1 MALNSV
7 IFIGRMVND
16 PELKTTPNGVN
27 VTSFSIAVDRPFQ
40 SNSGDDR
47 ITDFFNVVA
56 WRSNAEF
63 ITKYFRKG
71 SPICVQGYMTSRK
84 YTDKD
89 GNNRTAFEMVVEHVH
104 FVGKKEDSGNDSAP
118 VTAPPANNNAV
129 QAPYSQN
136 AFSDFAEI
144 DDSGDLPFN

>member
-1 MALNSV
+1 MLNSC
-7 IFIGRMVND
+7 IFIGRLTAD

-27 VTSFSIAVDRPFQ
+27 VTSFTIAVDRPFQ
-40 SNSGDDR
+40 SGGGENK

-56 WRSNAEF
+56 WRGVAEV
-63 ITKYFRKG
+63 ITRFFKKG

-118 VTAPPANNNAV
+118 VTIPAGNYTAQQTAPANL
-129 QAPYSQN
+129 Y
-136 AFSDFAEI
+136 AELE
-144 DDSGDLPFN
+144 DNGDLPF

>member
-1 MALNSV
+1 MLNAC
-7 IFIGRMVND
+7 IFIGRLTND

-71 SPICVQGYMTSRK
+71 SPICVQGYMTIRK

-89 GNNRTAFEMVVEHVH
+89 GNNRTAFELVVEHVH
-104 FVGKKEDSGNDSAP
+104 FVGKKEDSESRNESE
-118 VTAPPANNNAV
+118 VTQPRQNA
-129 QAPYSQN
+129 YSQN
-136 AFSDFAEI
+136 DFSAYAEI
-144 DDSGDLPFN
+144 ENNGDLPF